1 MGLRKL
7 TVAFCDTDEVYRS
20 RFVAYLMEHKAKE
33 VTVCS
38 FSEPELLLAY
48 AKKEDYDVIILGE
61 DCAPLERELYQ
72 GKTPVLKLVEQLPEY
87 VAEQSLEYAA
97 EASDDPVGPYS
108 TRAETFKYQP
118 VETIWH
124 EVQVLAAG
132 NRGNPVAGMSWKL
145 EIIGVC
151 SPVRHEMQVS
161 FSLLL
166 AGILAEKRKILYLNL
181 MKFSGLQ
188 QSFEFSGDC
197 DMGDVVL
204 RLRKGTLTRETF
216 LRSVYET
223 EHFSYI
229 LPFFNPEQLGE
240 FTERDFSALLDF
252 VRNETEFETAVI
264 DFGMGVQSLALL
276 LDSCSS
282 CYCPVKKGYFYEG
295 QMEEFFRYLEK
306 AEKTRLRERLQLVE
320 LPFSAKGIRGG
331 GNVLEQLLWSEFGD
345 YVRNFLSGD
354 GYGGE

>member
-1 MGLRKL
+1 MRKL

-48 AKKEDYDVIILGE
+48 AGKEDYDVIILGE
-61 DCAPLERELYQ
+61 GCAPLEKELCQ
-72 GKTPVLKLVEQLPEY
+72 VKAPVLKLVEQLPEC
-87 VAEQSLEYAA
+87 VAEATDYHAGPRSMMT
-97 EASDDPVGPYS
+97 EAL
-108 TRAETFKYQP
+108 KYQP

-124 EVQVLAAG
+124 EVQVLTAG
-132 NRGNPVAGMSWKL
+132 NRGNCVTGVAWKL
-145 EIIGVC
+145 EVIGVC
-151 SPVRHEMQVS
+151 SPVRHEMQLP

-166 AGILAEKRKILYLNL
+166 ARVLAEKRKILYLNF
-181 MKFSGLQ
+181 MKFSGFQ
-188 QSFEFSGDC
+188 QSFEFCGNC

-216 LRSVYET
+216 LGSVYET

-240 FTERDFSALLDF
+240 FTERDFSALLNF
-252 VRNETEFETAVI
+252 VRRETEFETAVV
-264 DFGMGVQSLALL
+264 DFGMGVQSLAAL
-276 LDSCSS
+276 LDSCNS

-306 AEKTRLRERLQLVE
+306 AEKKELRERLQLVE

-331 GNVLEQLLWSEFGD
+331 GKVLEQLLWSEFGD

-354 GYGGE
+354 GYGRE

>member
-1 MGLRKL
+1 MGKL

-20 RFVAYLMEHKAKE
+20 RIVAYLMEHKAKE

-38 FSEPELLLAY
+38 FSEPELFLTY
-48 AKKEDYDVIILGE
+48 AKKENYDVIILGE
-61 DCAPLERELYQ
+61 GCAPLEKELYQ
-72 GKTPVLKLVEQLPEY
+72 GKIPVLKLVEQLPGY
-87 VAEQSLEYAA
+87 VAEQPSEYAA
-97 EASDDPVGPYS
+97 EVSGYLTESRS
-108 TRAETFKYQP
+108 TRAETLKYQP

-132 NRGNPVAGMSWKL
+132 NRGNPVAGVSWKL
-145 EIIGVC
+145 EVIGVC
-151 SPVRHEMQVS
+151 SPVRHEMQVP

-204 RLRKGTLTRETF
+204 RLRKGMLTRETF

-229 LPFFNPEQLGE
+229 PSFFNPEQLGE

-252 VRNETEFETAVI
+252 VRNETEFETVVI

-295 QMEEFFRYLEK
+295 QTEEFFRYLERV
-306 AEKTRLRERLQLVE
+306 EKTKLRERLQVVE

-331 GNVLEQLLWSEFGD
+331 GNVLEQLLWCEFGD

-354 GYGGE
+354 GYGRE

>member
-1 MGLRKL
+1 MGKL

-38 FSEPELLLAY
+38 FSEPELFLTY

-61 DCAPLERELYQ
+61 GCAPLEKELYQ
-72 GKTPVLKLVEQLPEY
+72 VKTPVLKLVEQLPGY
-87 VAEQSLEYAA
+87 VAEQPLEYAA
-97 EASDDPVGPYS
+97 EVSGYLTEPRS
-108 TRAETFKYQP
+108 TRAETLKYQP

-124 EVQVLAAG
+124 EVQVLVAG
-132 NRGNPVAGMSWKL
+132 NRGNPVAGVSWKL
-145 EIIGVC
+145 EVIGVC
-151 SPVRHEMQVS
+151 SPVRHEMQVP

-166 AGILAEKRKILYLNL
+166 AGILVEKRSILYLNL

-188 QSFEFSGDC
+188 QSFGLSGDC

-229 LPFFNPEQLGE
+229 PPFSNPEQLGE

-252 VRNETEFETAVI
+252 VRKETEFETVVI

-295 QMEEFFRYLEK
+295 QMEEFFRYLERV
-306 AEKTRLRERLQLVE
+306 EKTKLRERLQVVE

-354 GYGGE
+354 GYGRE